1 MKTIIMS
8 GGAGTRIT
16 SIASAIPKPMIKICG
31 MPVLEHEISCLRVQG
46 FTDLIMTVSHLGSVI
61 MNYFG
66 DGKKVSPVTGRPFGV
81 NITYYNEKNPLGNA
95 GALFKMRKQLGDKPF
110 LLLNGD
116 AVFDVDF
123 NRMAAF
129 HEHKGGLV
137 TLFSHPN
144 DHPYDSGLLIADADM
159 SVKAWLSKEDE
170 RPKYYK
176 NRVNAG
182 IHVIDPYLLE
192 MSHID
197 ASKIGVMDKSTGKII
212 KIDLD
217 RNLLKP
223 LAGTGKMF
231 CYDSPEYVKDM
242 GTPERFYEVQEDF
255 STGRVQARNLLNK
268 QKAVFLDRD
277 GVINVYKE
285 FLTDISEFELLPG
298 VAEAIRKINSSGYL
312 AIVVTNQPVVARGE
326 VTWSELNEIHN
337 KMETL
342 LGMEGA
348 YIDGL
353 YFCPHHPHKG
363 YIGEVA
369 ELKIECDCRKP
380 KPGMLLNAAKDYNI
394 DLHASWM
401 IGDSVNDI
409 KAGMAAGCK
418 TVLINGLGTLQ
429 EVGEYGQ
436 DFTANS
442 LADVI
447 ENLIAKGD

>member
-1 MKTIIMS
+1 MKTIIMA
-8 GGAGTRIT
+8 GGAGTRI
-16 SIASAIPKPMIKICG
+16 SSMVSDIPKPMIIING
-31 MPVLEHEISCLRVQG
+31 MPVLEHEISCLRAQG
-46 FTDLIMTVSHLGSVI
+46 FTDLILTVSHLGSVI
-61 MNYFG
+61 MDYFG
-66 DGKKVSPVTGRPFGV
+66 DGQKVSPVTGRSFGV
-81 NITYYNEKNPLGNA
+81 NITYYNEEHPLGNA
-95 GALFKMRKQLGDKPF
+95 GALFKMRGQLGKEPF

-116 AVFDVDF
+116 AVFDVNF
-123 NRMAAF
+123 NRMVEF
-129 HEHKGGLV
+129 HKHKGGLV
-137 TLFSHPN
+137 TLFSHSN
-144 DHPYDSGLLIADADM
+144 NHPYDSGLLIAEEDL
-159 SVKAWLSKEDE
+159 SVKAWLAKEDK
-170 RPKYYK
+170 RPLYYK

-182 IHVIDPYLLE
+182 IHIIDPYIFE
-192 MSHID
+192 ISHID
-197 ASKIGVMDKSTGKII
+197 SCKIGSLDKTTGRTV

-217 RNLLKP
+217 RDLLKP

-255 STGRVQARNLLNK
+255 RTGRVQARNLLNK

-342 LGMEGA
+342 LGIEGA

-369 ELKIECDCRKP
+369 ELKTECDCRKP

-409 KAGMAAGCK
+409 KAGIAAGCK

-436 DFTANS
+436 DITANS

-447 ENLIAKGD
+447 ENLIANSD